1 MIAWELILRVL
12 AAAGLTGVIGLER
25 QIHGRPAGLRTHV
38 LVGIGAAVVMVGGE
52 AVVRL
57 IAARAGVQIDPAR
70 IAAGVITGIGFLGAG
85 TIIRVGDWVR
95 GLTTA
100 ASIWFVAALG
110 IVSGQGL
117 YDLAIGGTVIGLTV
131 LTALD
136 WAEARLPSAI
146 YHQLVIDVAT
156 GKRVAVQGAILDL
169 CRQERIR
176 VELRGWAST
185 GSAGPVTLRFM
196 IRHRGSIDIGELG
209 SKIETLPGVTRLS
222 LE

>member
-1 MIAWELILRVL
+1 MIAWELILRIL

-38 LVGIGAAVVMVGGE
+38 LVGIGAALVMVGGE

-57 IAARAGVQIDPAR
+57 VAARAGVQIDPGR
-70 IAAGVITGIGFLGAG
+70 VAAGVITGIGFLGAG

-100 ASIWFVAALG
+100 ASVWFVAALG

-117 YDLAIGGTVIGLTV
+117 YDLAIGGTVIGLIV

-136 WAEARLPSAI
+136 WAEARLPTAI
-146 YHQLVIDVAT
+146 YHQLVIDVSHDERGAAQ
-156 GKRVAVQGAILDL
+156 RAVLNL
-169 CRQERIR
+169 LKQERIR
-176 VELRGWAST
+176 FQLRGWAST
-185 GSAGPVTLRFM
+185 GSTGLSTLQFV
-196 IRHRGSIDIGELG
+196 IRHRGSIDLGELG
-209 SKIETLPGVTRLS
+209 SKIEDIPGVARLS

>member
-1 MIAWELILRVL
+1 MIAWTLILRVL

-38 LVGIGAAVVMVGGE
+38 LVGIGAALAMVGGE

-57 IAARAGVQIDPAR
+57 VAARAGVQIDPGR

-110 IVSGQGL
+110 IVAGQGL
-117 YDLAIGGTVIGLTV
+117 YDLAIGGTVIGLIV

-146 YHQLVIDVAT
+146 YHQLVIDVT
-156 GKRVAVQGAILDL
+156 PDKRVAVQQAILDL

-176 VELRGWAST
+176 VELRGWASAE
-185 GSAGPVTLRFM
+185 SAGPITLRFM
-196 IRHRGSIDIGELG
+196 IRHRGSVDIGELG
-209 SKIETLPGVTRLS
+209 SQIESLPGVTRLS

>member
-1 MIAWELILRVL
+1 MIAWELILRVVV
-12 AAAGLTGVIGLER
+12 AAGLTGVIGLER

-38 LVGIGAAVVMVGGE
+38 LVGIGAALVMVGGE
-52 AVVRL
+52 SVVRWV
-57 IAARAGVQIDPAR
+57 AAGTGVQIDPGR

-110 IVSGQGL
+110 IVSGQGF
-117 YDLAIGGTVIGLTV
+117 YDLAIGGTVIGLAV
-131 LTALD
+131 LTVLD
-136 WAEARLPSAI
+136 WAEARVPSAI
-146 YHQLVIDVAT
+146 YHQLVIDVSPD
-156 GKRVAVQGAILDL
+156 KRVPGQRAILDL
-169 CRQERIR
+169 CKHERIR
-176 VELRGWAST
+176 VELRGWS
-185 GSAGPVTLRFM
+185 SAGNAGPITLRFM

-209 SKIETLPGVTRLS
+209 SKIESLPGVTQLS